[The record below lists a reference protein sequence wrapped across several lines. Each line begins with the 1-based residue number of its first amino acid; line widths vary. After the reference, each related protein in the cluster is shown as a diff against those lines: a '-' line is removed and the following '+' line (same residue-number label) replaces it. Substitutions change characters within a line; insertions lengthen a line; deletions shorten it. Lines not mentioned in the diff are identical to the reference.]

1 MAAPPPLFVARS
13 RAAVVATGKS
23 VFFWGG
29 QDGNG
34 NALDT
39 GAIYDPNKNTWKFV
53 PKDVG
58 GPVARMMASAVWT
71 GSVVIVFGGTDALG
85 NPFRDGAI
93 YDPAASQWTTLPANP
108 GVSRRSAPYSFW
120 DGTRAFFYGGLG
132 MTSLAVPYADR
143 FDLTNWSLSS
153 MMGDPGAILSP
164 GIAFDG
170 ATMYLFGGQLNNN
183 RQDRAYSYTSS
194 TNVWTKLANSG
205 LSPRSGPFTVW
216 DGTRLVVWGGRDD
229 NGLRSDGSYLLGAK
243 WTALASFGA
252 PSPCMI
258 AFRRSGWG
266 FQISPGVIAMVG
278 GQVSLSA
285 SATLTTSGAFYNVAS
300 STWTTIPSW
309 PSNEAHEY
317 GMGAWTGEEFVLWG
331 GRDSNG
337 VTSTGERW
345 AP

>member
-1 MAAPPPLFVARS
+1 MAAPPPTFVARS

-39 GAIYDPNKNTWKFV
+39 GAIYDPNKNMWKFV

-85 NPFRDGAI
+85 NAFRDGAI
-93 YDPAASQWTTLPANP
+93 YDPAASQWTTLPANAA
-108 GVSRRSAPYSFW
+108 VSRRSAPYSFW
-120 DGTRAFFYGGLG
+120 DGTRASFYGGLG
-132 MTSLAVPYADR
+132 TMGLPVAYADR
-143 FDLTNWSLSS
+143 FDLTNWSASTIT
-153 MMGDPGAILSP
+153 GDPGAILYP

-170 ATMYLFGGQLNNN
+170 AAMYLFGGLLNNN
-183 RQDRAYSYTSS
+183 RQDRIYSYTPS
-194 TNVWTKLANSG
+194 TNVWSKLPNSG

-216 DGTRLVVWGGRDD
+216 DGTRLVTWAGRDD
-229 NGLRSDGSYLLGAK
+229 NGLRSDGSYLLGTK
-243 WTALASFGA
+243 WTALASVGA
-252 PSPCMI
+252 PAARMV

-266 FQISPGVIAMVG
+266 FQTSPGVLAFVG
-278 GQVSLSA
+278 GQVSLTA
-285 SATLTTSGAFYNVAS
+285 AAPLTTLGASYNVGTG
-300 STWTTIPSW
+300 TWTTIPGW
-309 PSNEAHEY
+309 PSAEAHEY

-331 GRDSNG
+331 GRDNNG